1 MTISAGKKP
10 SGGQVTIA
18 QVARA
23 SGVATSTASHI
34 LNERPDFSAT
44 AETRKRVHAAALD
57 LGYRPNLAARV
68 LRGAKT
74 NTIGLITP
82 TLIYEATAAKCVA
95 FEALARAGGYLAMIT
110 VTPED
115 AAAQD
120 RLILALKDRQVDGI
134 ALYPTK
140 EGPHKELKALI
151 GAGFPVVT
159 FGAAEQ
165 GLDADDVSLDYYQG
179 GALQAEHLIELGH
192 KKVCFVSRRED
203 GKLFQTVRLRQEGLR
218 DTLAKA
224 GIGLQEQYWP
234 LLADVSNATMRLYD
248 RQMVEFLREK
258 HKDLDAVVASN
269 DDIAVSVLLAAREL
283 GLTVPGDLAVV
294 GYDDARVGR
303 ASLTSI
309 AHDCDL
315 VAKTGFDFLMQR
327 IAGEKGPARKTVI
340 PASLVVRSSTVRG

>member
-1 MTISAGKKP
+1 MSAQIDKKRP
-10 SGGQVTIA
+10 SGLVTIA

-34 LNERPDFSAT
+34 LNERADFSAT
-44 AETRKRVHAAALD
+44 QETRKRVHEAAAA

-95 FEALARAGGYLAMIT
+95 FEALARAAGYLTMIT

-115 AAAQD
+115 PDAQD

-134 ALYPTK
+134 AIYPTK
-140 EGPHKELKALI
+140 QGPHKELKALI
-151 GAGFPVVT
+151 NAGFPVVT
-159 FGAAEQ
+159 FGAAGQ
-165 GLDADDVSLDYYQG
+165 GLDADDISLDYYQG
-179 GALQAEHLIELGH
+179 GVLQAKHLIELGH
-192 KKVCFVSRRED
+192 KKVWFVSRTED
-203 GKLFQTVRLRQEGLR
+203 GKLFQTVQLRQDGLR
-218 DTLAKA
+218 DTLAQA
-224 GIGLQEQYWP
+224 GIELKEQYWP
-234 LLADVSNATMRLYD
+234 LLPDVSQATMRKYD
-248 RQMVEFLREK
+248 REMMEFLRDK
-258 HKDLDAVVASN
+258 HKSVDAVVASN

-283 GLTVPGDLAVV
+283 GLTVPADLAVV

-315 VAKTGFDFLMQR
+315 VAQSGFEFLMQR
-327 IAGEKGPARKTVI
+327 VRSETGPARKKVI
-340 PASLVVRSSTVRG
+340 CASLVVRSSTVR